1 MWNQVP
7 LDIGSMALDLGR
19 IVLAYVLALPLA
31 WNREHQGH
39 SAGLR
44 TFPLVAIAATGYGLV
59 GIEVFG
65 NAPDAQSRLLQG
77 LLAGMGFIGGGA
89 ILRTRGSVH
98 GTATAASIWC
108 TAAIGVACAYRVY
121 HVAVFLSII
130 GYITLQVMGRLKTE
144 LHQEDENN
152 PQAP

>member
-1 MWNQVP
+1 MWDQ
-7 LDIGSMALDLGR
+7 LLAQIGTLWVDLWR
-19 IVLAYVLALPLA
+19 VLLAYALSLPLA

-44 TFPLVAIAATGYGLV
+44 TFPLVAIAAAGYVLV
-59 GIEVFG
+59 GLAVFPD
-65 NAPDAQSRLLQG
+65 AADAQSRLLQG

-108 TAAIGVACAYRVY
+108 TAAIGVACAYGVY
-121 HVAVFLSII
+121 HIGVFLSIV
-130 GYITLQVMGRLKTE
+130 GFATLQIMGRVKSE
-144 LHQEDENN
+144 LHQDETD

>member
-1 MWNQVP
+1 MWDQ
-7 LDIGSMALDLGR
+7 LLLQAQSMGADLLR
-19 IVLAYVLALPLA
+19 ILLAYVLSLPLA

-44 TFPLVAIAATGYGLV
+44 TFPLVAIAAAGYSLV
-59 GIEVFG
+59 GLEVFDG
-65 NAPDAQSRLLQG
+65 ALDAQSRLLQG

-108 TAAIGVACAYRVY
+108 TAAIGVACAYRTY
-121 HVAVFLSII
+121 HIALFLSVV
-130 GYITLQVMGRLKTE
+130 GFVTLQVMARVKSE
-144 LHQEDENN
+144 LHHGNAAD

>member
-1 MWNQVP
+1 MSDQLLAQMNTLWV
-7 LDIGSMALDLGR
+7 DLWR
-19 IVLAYVLALPLA
+19 VLLAYALSLPLA

-44 TFPLVAIAATGYGLV
+44 TFPLVAIAAAGYVLV
-59 GIEVFG
+59 GLAVFPG
-65 NAPDAQSRLLQG
+65 AADAQSRLLQG

-108 TAAIGVACAYRVY
+108 TAAIGVACAYGVY
-121 HVAVFLSII
+121 PVGVILSIV
-130 GYITLQVMGRLKTE
+130 GFATLHIMGRLKSE
-144 LHQEDENN
+144 LHQNDHD

>member
-1 MWNQVP
+1 MWDQLFADAGPV
-7 LDIGSMALDLGR
+7 GKDLLR
-19 IVLAYVLALPLA
+19 ILLAYVLALPVA

-44 TFPLVAIAATGYGLV
+44 TFPLVSVAAAGYCLIGL
-59 GIEVFG
+59 EVFP
-65 NAPDAQSRLLQG
+65 AALDAQSRLMQG

-108 TAAIGVACAYRVY
+108 TAAIGVASAYGVY
-121 HVAVFLSII
+121 HVALSLSIVS
-130 GYITLQVMGRLKTE
+130 YATLQIMARVKNEMRHDDAGRQL
-144 LHQEDENN
+144 
-152 PQAP
+152 